1 MLEDVQKIFEALN
14 LQEENLIIFGR
25 SIGSIFAIHFAYKY
39 PNISGL
45 ILESALAEPMNFL
58 LQRRPQ
64 LVEYLEEKGILQ
76 DLLRESQK
84 YLNNKEKLQV
94 YKGPLLIFHTKS
106 DSLVSVRHSEQI
118 YEWAVTPESEKKLI
132 IFENGNHNT
141 IFYMNAESYIQ
152 GMHQFFIKLDP
163 KLLEDRKN

>member
-1 MLEDVQKIFEALN
+1 MFLMLEDVQKIFEALN

-64 LVEYLEEKGILQ
+64 LVEYLEEKGIFT
-76 DLLRESQK
+76 R
-84 YLNNKEKLQV
+84 
-94 YKGPLLIFHTKS
+94 
-106 DSLVSVRHSEQI
+106 
-118 YEWAVTPESEKKLI
+118 
-132 IFENGNHNT
+132 
-141 IFYMNAESYIQ
+141 
-152 GMHQFFIKLDP
+152 FIKRISKVL
-163 KLLEDRKN
+163 K

>member
-1 MLEDVQKIFEALN
+1 
-14 LQEENLIIFGR
+14 
-25 SIGSIFAIHFAYKY
+25 
-39 PNISGL
+39 
-45 ILESALAEPMNFL
+45 
-58 LQRRPQ
+58 
-64 LVEYLEEKGILQ
+64 
-76 DLLRESQK
+76 
-84 YLNNKEKLQV
+84 
-94 YKGPLLIFHTKS
+94 
-106 DSLVSVRHSEQI
+106 VRHSEQI